1 MQHARVGR
9 VYCRKSWCKCSRE
22 KENETELVSIQDGTV
37 TEHPG
42 HRFNFFRVIK
52 AVQVELLFFIEFPE
66 AINEEILKLRTV
78 KWSKYLTDLNAENRH
93 YHSYAEVEIRAF

>member
-1 MQHARVGR
+1 M
-9 VYCRKSWCKCSRE
+9 
-22 KENETELVSIQDGTV
+22 
-37 TEHPG
+37 
-42 HRFNFFRVIK
+42 
-52 AVQVELLFFIEFPE
+52 LFFIEFPE